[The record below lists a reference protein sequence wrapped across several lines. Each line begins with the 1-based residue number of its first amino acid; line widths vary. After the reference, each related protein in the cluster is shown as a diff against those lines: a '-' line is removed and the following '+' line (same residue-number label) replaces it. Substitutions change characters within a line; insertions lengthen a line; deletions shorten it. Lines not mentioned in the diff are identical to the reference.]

1 MIRREG
7 ELWVGSFRAMAG
19 PCEVLIQGGERT
31 HAERSLAIAAH
42 EARRVERKFS
52 RYRRGSVVDRINRAG
67 GKAVEVDEECARLLD
82 FATVLYEMSEG
93 RFDISSGVLRAAWRF
108 DGSDRLPDP
117 ADVKRLRRRIG
128 WDRAR
133 WDGRRLRLDPGME
146 IDLGGIGK
154 EYAVDRCAHL
164 LATQVEAACLV
175 NFGGDLATSRSRDE
189 DGGWRVGI
197 ENPEGGNSRAKMMI
211 ALSSGGLATSGD
223 ARRFLLKDGVR
234 YSHILDPRSGWPV
247 RGAPRSVSVVAES
260 CVQAGM
266 LATLAMLEGESAES
280 FLGEQQVQ
288 HWILR

>member
-1 MIRREG
+1 M
-7 ELWVGSFRAMAG
+7 GSFRAMAG
-19 PCEVLIQGGERT
+19 PCEVLVQGGERAQ
-31 HAERSLAIAAH
+31 AERSLAIAEH

-52 RYRRGSVVDRINRAG
+52 RYRRGSVVDRINRAS

-82 FATVLYEMSEG
+82 FATVLHEMSEG

-108 DGSDRLPDP
+108 DGGDRLPDP
-117 ADVKRLRRRIG
+117 ADVKRLCRRIG

-133 WDGRRLRLDPGME
+133 WDGSRLRLEPGME

-164 LATQVEAACLV
+164 LATQIEAACLV
-175 NFGGDLATSRSRDE
+175 NFGGDLATSRSRDA

-197 ENPEGGNSRAKMMI
+197 ENPEGGSSRAKMMI